1 MAKKKM
7 TRDVP
12 LPSSDGMFG
21 GIKGRS
27 LKAATPGIPTAT
39 IKTFRNIDDYDIN
52 YNSKKVPADRTGR
65 AMGDLPNDD
74 YAYEISASG
83 GVFGRSRY
91 RDDLKAVSAAGARNK
106 MAQRRQQIYKKVDA
120 NMAAKKK

>member
-7 TRDVP
+7 TRDIP

-27 LKAATPGIPTAT
+27 LKAATPGVPTAT
-39 IKTFRNIDDYDIN
+39 INTFGSMGDDKIN

-65 AMGDLPNDD
+65 AMGDFRNDD
-74 YAYEISASG
+74 YAYEISSSG
-83 GVFGRSRY
+83 GNFGSSRY
-91 RDDLKAVSAAGARNK
+91 KNDLKAVSAAGTRNK
-106 MAQRRQQIYKKVDA
+106 KEQRRKEIYKKVDA
-120 NMAAKKK
+120 KMAAKKK

>member
-1 MAKKKM
+1 MAKKKQ

-39 IKTFRNIDDYDIN
+39 IKTFRSMGDDDIN

-65 AMGDLPNDD
+65 AMGDFRNDD
-74 YAYEISASG
+74 YAYEISSSG
-83 GVFGRSRY
+83 GNFGRSRY
-91 RDDLKAVSAAGARNK
+91 KNDLKAVSAAGTRNK
-106 MAQRRQQIYKKVDA
+106 IEQRRKEIYKKVDA
-120 NMAAKKK
+120 KMAAKKK

>member
-1 MAKKKM
+1 MSKKKM

-39 IKTFRNIDDYDIN
+39 IKTFRNIGDDKIN

-65 AMGDLPNDD
+65 AMGDFPNDD
-74 YAYEISASG
+74 YAHEISSSG
-83 GVFGRSRY
+83 GNFGRSRY
-91 RDDLKAVSAAGARNK
+91 KNDLKAVSAAGTRNK
-106 MAQRRQQIYKKVDA
+106 IAQRRQQIYKKVDA

>member
-27 LKAATPGIPTAT
+27 LKAATPGVPTAT
-39 IKTFRNIDDYDIN
+39 IRDMHGYFE
-52 YNSKKVPADRTGR
+52 SKDRKVLADQTGR
-65 AMGDLPNDD
+65 AIEPYNSSNR
-74 YAYEISASG
+74 YEISSSG
-83 GVFGRSRY
+83 EEFGANRSY
-91 RDDLKAVSAAGARNK
+91 RDLRAVNAAAGKNRI
-106 MAQRRQQIYKKVDA
+106 AQCRQQIYKKVDA
-120 NMAAKKK
+120 KMAAKKK